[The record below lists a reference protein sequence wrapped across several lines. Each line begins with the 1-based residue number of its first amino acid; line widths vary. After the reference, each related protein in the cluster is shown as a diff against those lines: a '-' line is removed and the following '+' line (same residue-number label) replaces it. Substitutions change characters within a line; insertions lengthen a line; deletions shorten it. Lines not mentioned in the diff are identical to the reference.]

1 MFQTTSEEQEAS
13 PTPKENGASPEDY
26 DQQEVVRIG
35 GLKNMM
41 KTVDVKSQ
49 TSESESHQSLTQSD
63 TDVSEDSSL
72 KELTLEDAKRL
83 FLSYAQEL
91 TAQKR
96 TSLAAFLTDPLI
108 TLTNKNAITFTVG
121 SKIVESEI
129 TDASALIVAHFQSNG
144 FALEKLQC
152 KVNAKLIS
160 DYKMFTPKQQFVDFA
175 KKYPK
180 LNDFAERFYLDFD

>member
-129 TDASALIVAHFQSNG
+129 KDASALIVAHFQSNG

>member
-1 MFQTTSEEQEAS
+1 
-13 PTPKENGASPEDY
+13 
-26 DQQEVVRIG
+26 
-35 GLKNMM
+35 M

-108 TLTNKNAITFTVG
+108 TLTTKMPLHSRWGPRLLN
-121 SKIVESEI
+121 
-129 TDASALIVAHFQSNG
+129 L
-144 FALEKLQC
+144 KLQMP
-152 KVNAKLIS
+152 L
-160 DYKMFTPKQQFVDFA
+160 
-175 KKYPK
+175 
-180 LNDFAERFYLDFD
+180 L

>member
-1 MFQTTSEEQEAS
+1 MFQTTPEVQEAL
-13 PTPKENGASPEDY
+13 PKPKNNGTAIEDH

-41 KTVDVKSQ
+41 KTVGVKSQ
-49 TSESESHQSLTQSD
+49 TSDSESIQSATPSEPETSD
-63 TDVSEDSSL
+63 DSLL

-108 TLTNKNAITFTVG
+108 TMADKNAITFTVG

-129 TDASALIVAHFQSNG
+129 TDATAMIIAHFQSNG

-152 KVNAKLIS
+152 KVNAKQIS
-160 DYKMFTPKQQFVDFA
+160 DYKMFTPKQQFEDFA

>member
-1 MFQTTSEEQEAS
+1 MFQTTSEEQKAS
-13 PTPKENGASPEDY
+13 LTPKENGASPEDY

-41 KTVDVKSQ
+41 KTVGVKSQ
-49 TSESESHQSLTQSD
+49 TSESESHQSAKRSD
-63 TDVSEDSSL
+63 TEVSDDSSL

-129 TDASALIVAHFQSNG
+129 TDATALIVAHFQSNG

>member
-1 MFQTTSEEQEAS
+1 
-13 PTPKENGASPEDY
+13 
-26 DQQEVVRIG
+26 
-35 GLKNMM
+35 MM
-41 KTVDVKSQ
+41 KTVGVKSQ
-49 TSESESHQSLTQSD
+49 TSESESHQSAKQSD
-63 TDVSEDSSL
+63 TEVSEDSSL

-108 TLTNKNAITFTVG
+108 TLTDQNAITFTVG

-129 TDASALIVAHFQSNG
+129 TDATAMIVAHFQSNG
-144 FALEKLQC
+144 FVLEKLDC
-152 KVNAKLIS
+152 KVNAKQIS
-160 DYKMFTPKQQFVDFA
+160 DYKMFTPQQQFEDFA

>member
-1 MFQTTSEEQEAS
+1 
-13 PTPKENGASPEDY
+13 
-26 DQQEVVRIG
+26 
-35 GLKNMM
+35 
-41 KTVDVKSQ
+41 
-49 TSESESHQSLTQSD
+49 
-63 TDVSEDSSL
+63 
-72 KELTLEDAKRL
+72 
-83 FLSYAQEL
+83 L

>member
-13 PTPKENGASPEDY
+13 LTPKENGASPEDY

-129 TDASALIVAHFQSNG
+129 TDATALIVAHFQSNG

>member
-1 MFQTTSEEQEAS
+1 LFQTTSEEQEAS
-13 PTPKENGASPEDY
+13 LTPKENGASPEDY

-41 KTVDVKSQ
+41 KTVGVKSQ
-49 TSESESHQSLTQSD
+49 TSESESHQSAKRSD
-63 TDVSEDSSL
+63 TEVSDDSSL

-108 TLTNKNAITFTVG
+108 TLTDQNAITFTVG

-129 TDASALIVAHFQSNG
+129 TDATAMIV
-144 FALEKLQC
+144 ALEKLQC
-152 KVNAKLIS
+152 KVNAKQIS
-160 DYKMFTPKQQFVDFA
+160 DYKMFTPQQQFEDFA

>member
-129 TDASALIVAHFQSNG
+129 TDATALIVAHFQSNG

>member
-1 MFQTTSEEQEAS
+1 LFQTTSEEQEAS

-129 TDASALIVAHFQSNG
+129 TDATALIVAHFQSNG